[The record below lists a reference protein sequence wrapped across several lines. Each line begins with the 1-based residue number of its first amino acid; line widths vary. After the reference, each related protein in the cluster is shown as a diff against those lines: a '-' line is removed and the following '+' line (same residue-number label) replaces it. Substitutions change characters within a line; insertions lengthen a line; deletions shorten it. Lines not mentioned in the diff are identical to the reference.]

1 MQGIEI
7 KMENEETEDKIDL
20 LQEIVD
26 HNDKE
31 KLVEAFEDFPTAVVV
46 EFLEEKSET
55 EVIKFLNL
63 LEPEDCGRIFSY
75 MPVDKQYELCKIL
88 DKRTFSVIFT
98 NMYSDSRADLFQ
110 EFSKEE
116 QIAILPYLD
125 KKTREDVIVLS
136 AYPPET
142 AGGIMNTD
150 FATIVI
156 TMTCQQALAKVRH
169 DAPSGK
175 MIYYIYVVNEDMEML
190 GIVTIKDLILADPKE
205 IVRDLVNENY
215 VHVDVNDD
223 RENVAMMIEKHDLVA
238 IPVLNSLKQLVG
250 IVSHEEALDV
260 IRAEHTEDMEKFM
273 GIVPSE
279 EEMTYLDTPSLAH
292 FKKRVVWLVSLAAIG
307 LISGVIIHHYQLV
320 LEQLIILALYMP
332 MMTATG
338 GNTGSQ
344 AATVVIR
351 AIALNQTNEED
362 WVKILFKEFKVS
374 FMLSLCV
381 GGLVYIKI
389 AFLTSTSLLP
399 EGLTFGFVAMIIAL
413 AIGMQVITSAIVGAG
428 LPLLVRRL
436 GGDPAVA
443 ASPAITTTVDITGLL
458 IYFTIASYAL
468 NL

>member
-1 MQGIEI
+1 
-7 KMENEETEDKIDL
+7 MENEESDEKIEL
-20 LQEIVD
+20 LQELVEL
-26 HNDKE
+26 NDRE
-31 KLVEAFEDFPTAVVV
+31 KLKEAFEDAPTAVVV
-46 EFLEEKSET
+46 EFLQEKSDP

-63 LEPEDCGRIFSY
+63 LDPDDSGRIFSY
-75 MPVDKQYELCKIL
+75 IPLDRQNELSKII
-88 DKRTFSVIFT
+88 DKRTFSNIFT

-110 EFSKEE
+110 EFTKEE
-116 QIAILPYLD
+116 QIEILPYLD

-150 FATIVI
+150 FATIVL
-156 TMTCQQALAKVRH
+156 TMTCQQALAKIRH

-175 MIYYIYVVNEDMEML
+175 MIYYIYVVNENMEMY
-190 GIVTIKDLILADPKE
+190 GFVTIKDLILADPKA
-205 IVRDLVNENY
+205 IVRELVKENY
-215 VHVDVNDD
+215 VYVNVNED
-223 RENVAMMIEKHDLVA
+223 REDVAMEIEKHNLVA
-238 IPVLNSLKQLVG
+238 IPVLNNLKQLVG

-279 EEMTYLDTPSLAH
+279 DELPYMDASSFLH

-307 LISGVIIHHYQLV
+307 LISGVIIHHYQMV

-338 GNTGSQ
+338 GNIGSQ

-351 AIALNQTNEED
+351 AIALDQTDESQ
-362 WVKILFKEFKVS
+362 WAKILFKEFKIS
-374 FMLSLCV
+374 FMLSVCV
-381 GGLVYIKI
+381 GGLVFIKI
-389 AFLTSTSLLP
+389 AFLTSASLLP
-399 EGLTFGFVAMIIAL
+399 EGMTFPFVGSLIAL

-428 LPLLVRRL
+428 LPLLVRKL

-458 IYFTIASYAL
+458 IYFTIASSAL